1 MQAVCSQFASGSGA
15 GDHHFAALYKK
26 LNKDRAL
33 FQWPFV
39 FTQEEDNE
47 LELDSA
53 ELESAEPAA
62 VAAASAADDVVVAAL
77 LAEAAALRETAEG
90 QRNDL
95 GRDVFIG
102 GHQVEGREQDGANLS
117 LGLGSSPLARSE
129 GPAINTPLPGKA

>member
-47 LELDSA
+47 LEL
-53 ELESAEPAA
+53 ESAEP
-62 VAAASAADDVVVAAL
+62 AAASAADDVAVAAL
-77 LAEAAALRETAEG
+77 LAEAAALSETAEG

-117 LGLGSSPLARSE
+117 RGLGSSPLARSE